1 MRADPSLESEAA
13 LDDGTAGAAV
23 DLLAHWWSRPVTEEV
38 TTWTEAGALEAEVRS
53 RMPGSGTAR
62 PLALS
67 ATAAPGLFDEHERLF
82 IGPGP
87 APCPPYESYWR
98 EDVPLDVRRSLMGPC
113 TAELRRI
120 YGQLGLEVTPTSG
133 ELPDH
138 IAVELEALAY
148 ALSSEQTYPQARA
161 LFSSHLRHWL
171 GRFCRA
177 VAHEAESTFYR
188 DLSQLTMNWAKPL
201 QSYVEALTEDGA
213 GTG

>member
-1 MRADPSLESEAA
+1 MRADLSLESEAA

-53 RMPGSGTAR
+53 RMPGSATAR

-67 ATAAPGLFDEHERLF
+67 ATAASGLLDEHERLF

-87 APCPPYESYWR
+87 VPCPPYESYWR

-113 TAELRRI
+113 TAELRQI
-120 YGQLGLEVTPTSG
+120 YAQLGLEVTPASG

-148 ALSSEQTYPQARA
+148 ALSSEQTYPQAHA

-177 VAHEAESTFYR
+177 VAHEAESPFYR
-188 DLSQLTMNWAKPL
+188 DLSQLTLNWAKPL
-201 QSYVEALTEDGA
+201 QSYLEALTEDSA